1 LDEGHVPAGRWVKKT
16 HSSLLVLLLS
26 LSLSISIKINQLFNS
41 CGFSHPIGPS
51 AMAAALAAAP
61 PTPHNYRT
69 VECRHFSLGKCNK
82 GDSCTFKHTG
92 GGGDAN
98 ALSKRLGQTGE
109 GEPLSQELRLS

>member
-1 LDEGHVPAGRWVKKT
+1 MKGMCQRGDG
-16 HSSLLVLLLS
+16 
-26 LSLSISIKINQLFNS
+26 